1 MGADVSDPTAGTL
14 RRIPR
19 KLAGALSTVYLG
31 PEKVI
36 HKAVAAFL
44 AGGHILLEDVPGVG
58 KTTLAKALAQ
68 AIGGSISRIQCTPDL
83 LPSDVV
89 GFSLPNGLSGEFSF
103 KKGPIFSNV
112 VLVDEINRAAPRTQS
127 AFLEAMEESQV
138 TVEGETRRVPAPFM
152 LIATQNP
159 VETAGTYP
167 LPESQMDRFDLRLT
181 LGYPHRDGEL
191 RLLTHGSRGYGKK
204 GVERVIPED
213 LSSTILQLVDQ
224 VTVAD
229 SLIDYV
235 YRVGE
240 RSRNHPSVNLGISP
254 RGLISWVRVSKA
266 HALLM
271 DRDYAIPED
280 LHEMAYAA
288 LAHRLVAKKEHLGL
302 VVQDPAEI
310 LREILQN
317 VQLPL

>member
-1 MGADVSDPTAGTL
+1 M
-14 RRIPR
+14 
-19 KLAGALSTVYLG
+19 
-31 PEKVI
+31 
-36 HKAVAAFL
+36 AAFL

-68 AIGGSISRIQCTPDL
+68 VTGGTISRIQCTPDL

-89 GFSLPNGLSGEFSF
+89 GFSIPIGITGEFSF

-138 TVEGETRRVPAPFM
+138 TVEGETRSLPEPFM

-167 LPESQMDRFDLRLT
+167 LPESQMDRFDVRLT
-181 LGYPHRDGEL
+181 LGYPQREGEI
-191 RLLTHGSRGYGKK
+191 RLLTHSSKSHGKK
-204 GVERVIPED
+204 PVEQVYGQELTGD
-213 LSSTILQLVDQ
+213 ILQLVES
-224 VTVAD
+224 VTVAE

-240 RSRNHPSVNLGISP
+240 KSRSHASVNLGISP

-266 HALLM
+266 YALLM
-271 DRDYAIPED
+271 ERDYAIPED
-280 LHEMAYAA
+280 FHEMAYAA
-288 LAHRLVAKKEHLGL
+288 LAHRLVAKTEHLGL
-302 VVQDPAEI
+302 VVQDPSEI
-310 LREILQN
+310 LKEILQS